1 MSENGHAG
9 DRVELSGE
17 RRLSCSLITWG
28 NAFEQGLTEVADL
41 GFRAV
46 EPPWRWARAWED
58 DPSGFV
64 KTLAQRG
71 LRASAMYGT
80 SELFGD
86 GDVAGAVAEY
96 VRVGRFLSEI
106 SVDTMVLGPAMT
118 PRSPQPL
125 DGARLERGASVLDQ
139 AARQIAQLGVRCCL
153 HPHLWSE
160 LERED
165 DIEGVLE
172 RTDPHVVGIC
182 VDTAH
187 LAGAGIDLA
196 DFIRRHGSR
205 CWHVHLKDLRRGGER
220 RYRPKDAPAGSL
232 LPFCE
237 LGQGEIDWDGVLSAL
252 GDIGYRG
259 WLVVE
264 IDHTTLRPAESI
276 EQCRDWLRAHYG
288 ISTSDGFETVSK
300 VSRKVPG

>member
-1 MSENGHAG
+1 MAEHGQAA
-9 DRVELSGE
+9 DRAELTGE

-28 NAFEQGLTEVADL
+28 SAYEQGLAEVAEL

-58 DPSGFV
+58 DPSRFA
-64 KTLAQRG
+64 KTLSDRG
-71 LRASAMYGT
+71 LRVSAMYGT

-86 GDVAGAVAEY
+86 GDVTGAVAEY
-96 VRVGRFLSEI
+96 VRVGEFLSSI
-106 SVDTMVLGPAMT
+106 GVDTMVFGPAMM
-118 PRSPQPL
+118 PRSSEPL
-125 DGARLERGASVLDQ
+125 DDSRLERGASILDQ
-139 AARQIAQLGVRCCL
+139 AARQVAQLGVRCCL

-160 LERED
+160 LEREE
-165 DIEGVLE
+165 DIEGILE
-172 RTDPHVVGIC
+172 RTDPRLVGIC

-196 DFIRRHGSR
+196 DFIHRHGNR

-237 LGQGEIDWDGVLSAL
+237 LGQGEIAWDEVFSAL
-252 GDIGYRG
+252 EDIAYHG
-259 WLVVE
+259 WLVIE
-264 IDHTTLRPAESI
+264 IDHTTLRPSESI
-276 EQCRDWLRAHYG
+276 EQCRDWLHTRYG
-288 ISTSDGFETVSK
+288 VSTSDGFEAATEPGHEVS
-300 VSRKVPG
+300 G